1 MAVTMASGNHLS
13 YHYVDITCCHS
24 YCVDSAESHDTQ
36 LVKIQQRCVSKET
49 ECSHDCKGKASPQE
63 ECSHGNQQISHNKD
77 AKHPQEM
84 SKDKRRSVRHNKVW
98 SCYCV
103 NMSVGVVASGY
114 RW

>member
-1 MAVTMASGNHLS
+1 MAVTMASGNHLP

-63 ECSHGNQQISHNKD
+63 RCSHGNLH
-77 AKHPQEM
+77 AKHLQAI
-84 SKDKRRSVRHNKVW
+84 SKDKRRSVRHKKVC
-98 SCYCV
+98 SC
-103 NMSVGVVASGY
+103 
-114 RW
+114 